1 VRTISTFPGDLDDE
15 HFIFSWKI
23 DTTIKSGRYFAEM
36 TSSEDDGDI
45 IQSHIFEIVNS
56 EEEKSY
62 NEMDPMMDG
71 ISIADSMSDQMGM
84 MDPMSMGDPMAG
96 MEDPMAGMGGMAD
109 PMAGMGGMTGYGD
122 PMAGMADPMAGMAD
136 PMADMTDPMAGMAD
150 PMAGMGGMADPMAG
164 MANSFAEPMD
174 TVEPMSDSMDTVEL
188 ASGVSPIGQV
198 DQSNSL
204 DNSFQ
209 YDSGP

>member
-1 VRTISTFPGDLDDE
+1 MHDFKMFTKKIRKVRTISTFPGDLDDE

-36 TSSEDDGDI
+36 TSSDDDGDI

-56 EEEKSY
+56 EEEKYY
-62 NEMDPMMDG
+62 NDMDPMMDG

-96 MEDPMAGMGGMAD
+96 MA
-109 PMAGMGGMTGYGD
+109 D
-122 PMAGMADPMAGMAD
+122 PMAGMADPMAGMGGMASYGD
-136 PMADMTDPMAGMAD
+136 PMAGMADPMAGMAD

-164 MANSFAEPMD
+164 MANSFADPMD
-174 TVEPMSDSMDTVEL
+174 TFEPMSGSMDTVEL
-188 ASGVSPIGQV
+188 AGGVSPIGQV